1 MFPLFFFLLSFFP
14 LFFLFFLSFCF
25 CHLISLFFFFF
36 FFFFSPSL
44 SLSPSPFPSP
54 SPSPSSSPS
63 CSPSLRT
70 EYCTPII
77 LVPVSPNSEHLLASN
92 GLFSVPFSFHL
103 FSIHQSLWENL
114 PFRCPSV
121 LSGAGVLCGL
131 WENIADVFAPLIWM
145 GRAFVIYGFGIMSFH
160 CSNPIN
166 QVRMVY
172 GIASMSAHCS
182 SPIKRACVVYG
193 IASMSFH
200 CSSPTNQTH
209 VIYGIRMVLFHC
221 LDPIT

>member
-1 MFPLFFFLLSFFP
+1 MFVVVCCCCSLLTFCFFRCFIFFTFFIFIYIVFSYCCLSGF
-14 LFFLFFLSFCF
+14 FFLFFSCYCF
-25 CHLISLFFFFF
+25 
-36 FFFFSPSL
+36 
-44 SLSPSPFPSP
+44 
-54 SPSPSSSPS
+54 
-63 CSPSLRT
+63 LRT

-77 LVPVSPNSEHLLASN
+77 LVPVSPDSEHLLASN
-92 GLFSVPFSFHL
+92 GLFSAPFSFHL

-121 LSGAGVLCGL
+121 LSGAGALCGL
-131 WENIADVFAPLIWM
+131 WENIADMFAPLIWM

-166 QVRMVY
+166 QVRVVY